1 MPRRS
6 AGVHARP
13 MKPSKWVILGAL
25 AGYAAIAISKQL
37 RLTRH
42 RLAEQP
48 DAGTQPEAGGRASI
62 DDVPTV
68 QPQSAAE
75 MPRGPDESTRFD
87 ENVAPGAPL

>member
-1 MPRRS
+1 
-6 AGVHARP
+6 
-13 MKPSKWVILGAL
+13 MKPSKWLILGAL
-25 AGYAAIAISKQL
+25 AGYAGIAISKQL

-48 DAGTQPEAGGRASI
+48 DAGIQPEGTGRASI

-68 QPQSAAE
+68 QPRAGADDTL
-75 MPRGPDESTRFD
+75 RYD